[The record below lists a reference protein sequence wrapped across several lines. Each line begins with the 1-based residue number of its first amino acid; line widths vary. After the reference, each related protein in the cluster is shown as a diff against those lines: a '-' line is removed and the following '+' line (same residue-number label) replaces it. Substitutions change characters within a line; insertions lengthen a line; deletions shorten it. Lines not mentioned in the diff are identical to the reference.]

1 MKRIIYMDNSATT
14 KPYDKVCEVVSDTMK
29 NYFANPSSLH
39 NLGKYADDEIT
50 KARKY
55 IAKSINAS
63 EDEIYFT
70 SGGTESDNIAILG
83 YCRKN
88 KRRGNKI
95 ITTMVEHPAVLE
107 CCKKLEDEG
116 FEVFYA
122 PVLENGTVDA
132 DKLVENVDDNTILVS
147 VMHVN
152 NETGAIMPIGEI
164 SKRVKEKNPD
174 CAFFT
179 DAVQSFGKLK
189 IDVNA
194 QNIDMLSASGH
205 KICGPNGIGII
216 YIRKKIKIETPVLGG
231 GQEKGIRSGTHN
243 VAGILGFY
251 TALCIKNE
259 NFDDDKKKI
268 LEIKNYLEEKIK
280 ELPHTK
286 INSTCDGL
294 EYILN
299 VSFTGLKSEVIL
311 HTLESHGIFV
321 SSASACSSK
330 KAHISHVLGAMG
342 IDKKSAEGAIRFSF
356 SSFNTIDEAKEV
368 ADVLKREIPIL
379 QQIVN
384 LV

>member
-1 MKRIIYMDNSATT
+1 MENIIYMDNSATT
-14 KPYDKVCEVVSDTMK
+14 KPYDEVCNVVCEAMK
-29 NYFANPSSLH
+29 NYYANPSSLH
-39 NLGKYADDEIT
+39 NLGKLADDEIS
-50 KARKY
+50 KARRY
-55 IAKSINAS
+55 IAKAINAS

-83 YCRKN
+83 YCHKN

-95 ITTMVEHPAVLE
+95 ITTAVEHPAVLE
-107 CCKKLEDEG
+107 CYKKLEQEG

-122 PVLENGTVDA
+122 PVLENGVVDCEG
-132 DKLVENVDDNTILVS
+132 LIENVDSNTILVS

-164 SKRVKEKNPD
+164 AKRVKEKNSD

-189 IDVNA
+189 IDVNL

-216 YIRKKIKIETPVLGG
+216 YIRKKIKIETPIFGG
-231 GQEKGIRSGTHN
+231 GQEKSIRSGTHN
-243 VAGILGFY
+243 VAGILGFCA
-251 TALCIKNE
+251 ALNIKND
-259 NFDDDKKKI
+259 NFDEDKKKT
-268 LEIKNYLEEKIK
+268 LEIKKYLEEKIRQI
-280 ELPHTK
+280 PHTK
-286 INSTCDGL
+286 INSTDEGL

-299 VSFTGLKSEVIL
+299 VSFVGLKSEIIL
-311 HTLESHGIFV
+311 HTLESHGVFV

-330 KAHISHVLGAMG
+330 KTQVSHVLTAMG

-356 SSFNTIDEAKEV
+356 SSFNTIDEAKKV
-368 ADVLKREIPIL
+368 AEILQREIPIL
-379 QQIVN
+379 QKVVN
-384 LV
+384 IR